1 MSIYIINIYIYI
13 YNYIYDYNYTYIIIY
28 KDFPPLF
35 EELRSALRLAFTA
48 VVLGQETQRLSDALQ
63 KIWPSLERS
72 DEKDLVDDWDDWDVR
87 EKGPRVRGLD

>member
-1 MSIYIINIYIYI
+1 MPIICLCIYNYI
-13 YNYIYDYNYTYIIIY
+13 YNYIYIIVHIYNYIY
-28 KDFPPLF
+28 KEFSPLF
-35 EELRSALRLAFTA
+35 EELRSPLRLAFTA